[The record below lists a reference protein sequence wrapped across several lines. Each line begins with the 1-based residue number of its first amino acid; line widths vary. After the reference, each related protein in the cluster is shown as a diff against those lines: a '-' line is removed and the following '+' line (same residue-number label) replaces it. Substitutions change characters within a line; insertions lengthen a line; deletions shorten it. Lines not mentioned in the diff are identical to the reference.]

1 MDTPSEKT
9 TAPTTGRSFF
19 RSNSPALQLEPLER
33 KLGWF
38 VSGLMLV
45 MTVAAALWTT
55 SLKRVA
61 AVHGH
66 CAPGYTYISKVCV
79 KNVRADQSTRIIS
92 ATSVAV
98 IALVSLYFVYKKRR
112 PGVIFA
118 SLFMFLI
125 MNWATGSV
133 YAGLVFLFF
142 SGWLFLRR
150 SNYRRYGTTSPT
162 PEQRRAART
171 KVAGSRSRGAAAARS
186 SDTTSTRTPAPSKR
200 YTPPKK

>member
-1 MDTPSEKT
+1 MDTPSENT
-9 TAPTTGRSFF
+9 PAPTGRSFF
-19 RSNSPALQLEPLER
+19 RSNSPSLQLEPLER
-33 KLGWF
+33 KIGWF
-38 VSGLMLV
+38 ISGLMLV
-45 MTVAAALWTT
+45 MTIAAALWTT
-55 SLKRVA
+55 SLKRIA
-61 AVHGH
+61 AVNGH
-66 CAPGYTYISKVCV
+66 CATGYTYVSKVCE
-79 KNVRADQSTRIIS
+79 KYVRADQSTRLIS
-92 ATSVAV
+92 ALSVAI
-98 IALVSLYFVYKKRR
+98 IAVVSLYFVYKKRR
-112 PGVIFA
+112 SGVIFA

-133 YAGLVFLFF
+133 YTGLVFLFF

-186 SDTTSTRTPAPSKR
+186 TDSSSPRTPAPSKR